1 MDEYSYATI
10 ADLDY
15 TNSRVEAVEVMARTS
30 EIMIRDQIGDLTVQ
44 VDEIKSNL
52 EFKGNTC
59 EIWDLMQEVDSI
71 KTVLIDIQDMLR
83 RPGLD
88 DVKTKSGNLD
98 LLLT

>member
-15 TNSRVEAVEVMARTS
+15 TNSRVEAVEVMTRNS
-30 EIMIRDQIGDLTVQ
+30 EIMIRDQIGDLAVQ

-52 EFKGNTC
+52 EFNGNTC
-59 EIWDLMQEVDSI
+59 QIWDLMQEVDSI
-71 KTVLIDIQDMLR
+71 KSVLIDIQDMLR
-83 RPGLD
+83 RLGLD
-88 DVKTKSGNLD
+88 DVKAKSGNLD